1 MDQNANIA
9 VRDPDDDRWRYI
21 NPDGSPDAGLLG
33 RLTEAIV
40 EAIDPER
47 IILFG
52 SGARADMH
60 VHSDID
66 LLVIHEHV
74 GPNRSQQAAT
84 LREALPLDRRAVD
97 IILATPAEVAE
108 ADVDEPYHV
117 VGVALAEGRI
127 IYDRVTARR
136 RRSPAAR

>member
-1 MDQNANIA
+1 MDQNANVA
-9 VRDPDDDRWRYI
+9 ARDPDDDRWQFI

-52 SGARADMH
+52 SGARGAMH

-66 LLVIHEHV
+66 LLVIHENP
-74 GPNRSQQAAT
+74 GPNRPETVARVRA
-84 LREALPLDRRAVD
+84 ALPRDRRAVD
-97 IILATPAEVAE
+97 IVIATPAEAAE
-108 ADVDEPYHV
+108 ADVDQPYHV
-117 VGVALAEGRI
+117 VGVALAEGRT
-127 IYDRVTARR
+127 IYDRAAARR